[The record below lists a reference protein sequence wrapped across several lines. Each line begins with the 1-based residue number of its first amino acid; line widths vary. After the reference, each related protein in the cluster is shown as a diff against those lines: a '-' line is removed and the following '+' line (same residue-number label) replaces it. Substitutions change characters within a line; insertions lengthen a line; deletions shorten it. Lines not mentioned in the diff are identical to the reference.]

1 MQVIALVSSKGGC
14 GKSTV
19 AAYVAVAAAQAGKRV
34 VILDADPQGSLV
46 AWSGRRE
53 AGDIPTRGID
63 PGKVPEAVKRIRER
77 GDIDLVLVDT
87 AGIASAGAIVVARA
101 ADLVLVPCK
110 PSQFD
115 FDAVSN
121 TVAELRKF
129 GVPFTIVL
137 SQVPAGAR
145 DRAREAAV
153 KIAKVGRICPRF
165 TTIRV
170 AYGDALDDG
179 RGITEYD
186 PGSKAAQEI
195 EGLWAWIEEEVNG
208 GVPRKA

>member
-1 MQVIALVSSKGGC
+1 MKVVALVSSKGGC

-19 AAYVAVAAAQAGKRV
+19 AAYVAVAAAQAGRRV
-34 VILDADPQGSLV
+34 VILDADPQASLV
-46 AWSGRRE
+46 AWNDRRE
-53 AGDIPTRGID
+53 DADIPTRGID
-63 PGKVPEAVKRIRER
+63 PGKVPEAVKRLRDH
-77 GDIDLVLVDT
+77 GDIDVVIVDT
-87 AGIASAGAIVVARA
+87 AGIASAGAVVVARA

-115 FDAVSN
+115 FDAVSK
-121 TVAELRKF
+121 TADELRKF

-137 SQVPAGAR
+137 SQVPAGPR

-195 EGLWAWIEEEVNG
+195 EGLWAWIEEDLNR
-208 GVPRKA
+208 GVPTKA